1 MSVRV
6 GLAAYRGD
14 YVGAEREARTLEEAV
29 RGSKYYQV
37 VVRQQLAALAAVQGK
52 LAEADRYVRE
62 GAKID
67 EDRGALDGY
76 LAAMARLAQMQVQ
89 YQSAAT
95 GSATMASAL
104 ARHPL
109 ATLPASDRP
118 YTFIAMVDAMTGR
131 GDDAR
136 RLMAEYARAVPPG
149 VLASDPDRL
158 AVNGYLA
165 SAAGHWADAIS
176 AFQSARVE
184 NNCVNCYLFEIAGSF
199 GKLGQPDS
207 RAPTSNGISR
217 SAAPT
222 GSTRTRSTAP
232 SRSNDWGSSRS
243 SAATRRPPSSTTR
256 SSSTSGRTP
265 TPSSSRS

>member
-1 MSVRV
+1 
-6 GLAAYRGD
+6 
-14 YVGAEREARTLEEAV
+14 
-29 RGSKYYQV
+29 
-37 VVRQQLAALAAVQGK
+37 VQGK

-95 GSATMASAL
+95 ASATMASAL

-118 YTFIAMVDAMTGR
+118 YTFIAMADAMTGH
-131 GDDAR
+131 GEDAR

-184 NNCVNCYLFEIAGSF
+184 NNCVNCYLFEIAESF

-207 RAPTSNGISR
+207 ARAYFVRYLALGGPYRIYQDAQFRALTFQRLGELAEQSGDKKAAVEYYEKLIDLWKNADPELQPIVKDARARVTRLTSEH
-217 SAAPT
+217 
-222 GSTRTRSTAP
+222 
-232 SRSNDWGSSRS
+232 
-243 SAATRRPPSSTTR
+243 
-256 SSSTSGRTP
+256 
-265 TPSSSRS
+265 